1 MIWSLLGIE
10 TETALGGG
18 GISKEVVVGGVELG
32 EETMGRSDG
41 FWDWEGGELSVSS
54 GEGTAEAGE
63 MLAVEGVGG
72 GEMRGEDWSGGEM
85 EADRGDVEIKG
96 RRFWVRGGFEE
107 GGYSGEETKA

>member
-1 MIWSLLGIE
+1 
-10 TETALGGG
+10 
-18 GISKEVVVGGVELG
+18 
-32 EETMGRSDG
+32 
-41 FWDWEGGELSVSS
+41 LSVSS

-96 RRFWVRGGFEE
+96 RRF
-107 GGYSGEETKA
+107 